1 MKSSPSEPEDRD
13 AASTRDGAGRP
24 AVFLDR
30 DGTLL
35 RERAYVDDPADVALV
50 PGAPDALKALRRAG
64 YALVVVTNQSG
75 IARGLYTEAD
85 YREVARRVEAE
96 LAAAGVRIDATRYCP
111 HHPDFSGPCDCRKP
125 ATGMHRSAARE
136 LDLAPARSWF
146 VGDKVK
152 DVLPAR
158 ELGGS
163 GILVRTGF
171 GGREVESL
179 PEGFAVADDLPEA
192 ARIILGVE
200 DGTSST
206 GGPDEHPR

>member
-1 MKSSPSEPEDRD
+1 MNPSASGPGDADPASRRD
-13 AASTRDGAGRP
+13 DAGRP

-35 RERAYVDDPADVALV
+35 RERAYVDDPDDVALV
-50 PGAPDALKALRRAG
+50 PGSPAALKDLRRAG

-96 LAAAGVRIDATRYCP
+96 LAAAGVGVDATRYCP
-111 HHPDFSGPCDCRKP
+111 HHPEFSGPCDCRKP

-136 LDLAPARSWF
+136 LDLALGRSWF

-171 GGREVESL
+171 GSREEESL
-179 PEGFAVADDLPEA
+179 PGGFAVADDLPEA
-192 ARIILGVE
+192 AEIIVGRE
-200 DGTSST
+200 AGGSGDGGNES
-206 GGPDEHPR
+206 R

>member
-1 MKSSPSEPEDRD
+1 MSPSPSGPDDPD
-13 AASTRDGAGRP
+13 AASTRDAAGRP

-35 RERAYVDDPADVALV
+35 RERAYVDDPDDVALV
-50 PGAPDALKALRRAG
+50 PGSPDALKALRRAG

-96 LAAAGVRIDATRYCP
+96 LAAAGVRLDATRYCP
-111 HHPDFSGPCDCRKP
+111 HHPEFSGPCECRKP

-136 LDLAPARSWF
+136 LDLALRRSWF
-146 VGDKVK
+146 LGDKVK

-171 GGREVESL
+171 GSREEESL
-179 PEGFAVADDLPEA
+179 PRGFAVADDLPDA
-192 ARIILGVE
+192 AAIILGE
-200 DGTSST
+200 EAGTSS
-206 GGPDEHPR
+206 GDGRDERR